1 MIIGLG
7 NTASYMDSD
16 SEVSDGMSDRYQ
28 NQLPYRLHLG
38 HRQVAL
44 WAFVVGQDGEVSV
57 GSLGNGNLWW
67 DWVVKYLAGCQV
79 GDNIIILM
87 SARINCK
94 HLSESDKPSLGSLI
108 TYTVIGSQH
117 FVIEGRDIV
126 YVYCSAGHNY
136 GISKYNH
143 VSNSV
148 CYYQ

>member
-57 GSLGNGNLWW
+57 EN
-67 DWVVKYLAGCQV
+67 QV
-79 GDNIIILM
+79 GVWEMGI
-87 SARINCK
+87 
-94 HLSESDKPSLGSLI
+94 HGV
-108 TYTVIGSQH
+108 T
-117 FVIEGRDIV
+117 GR
-126 YVYCSAGHNY
+126 
-136 GISKYNH
+136 
-143 VSNSV
+143 
-148 CYYQ
+148 